1 MMLMGVVTAE
11 DCISAA
17 IIILLVFIGSIC
29 QDYVAAFKYQR
40 NISLVRII
48 YSSVAASI
56 ILISV
61 SPFIVNEIGLRGLIL
76 VSFVGGLAGFEI
88 LCKLS
93 TLDGIIEVLSK
104 VLDIIN
110 IARGID
116 PKKRE
121 GNENAPPPPN
131 INNDIHIEIDS
142 KKKK

>member
-1 MMLMGVVTAE
+1 MILMGVVTAE

-17 IIILLVFIGSIC
+17 LIILLAFIGSIC

-48 YSSVAASI
+48 FSSVAASI

-88 LCKLS
+88 LCKLC

-116 PKKRE
+116 PKKRT
-121 GNENAPPPPN
+121 GNPPPPAN
-131 INNDIHIEIDS
+131 INNDIHIEIDN

>member
-1 MMLMGVVTAE
+1 MILMGVVTAE

-17 IIILLVFIGSIC
+17 LIILLAFIGSIC

-48 YSSVAASI
+48 YSSVAASV

-88 LCKLS
+88 LCKIC

-116 PKKRE
+116 PKKQT
-121 GNENAPPPPN
+121 GNPPPPAN

>member
-48 YSSVAASI
+48 FSSVAASI

-88 LCKLS
+88 LCKLC

-121 GNENAPPPPN
+121 GNPPPPPN

>member
-1 MMLMGVVTAE
+1 MLMGVVTAE

-17 IIILLVFIGSIC
+17 LIILLAFIGSIC

-48 YSSVAASI
+48 FSSVAASV

-88 LCKLS
+88 LCKLC
-93 TLDGIIEVLSK
+93 TLDGIIEALSK

-110 IARGID
+110 IARGIY
-116 PKKRE
+116 PKKQT
-121 GNENAPPPPN
+121 GNPPPPVN

>member
-1 MMLMGVVTAE
+1 MGVVTAE

-17 IIILLVFIGSIC
+17 LIILLAFIGSIC

-48 YSSVAASI
+48 FSSVAASI

-88 LCKLS
+88 LCKLC

-116 PKKRE
+116 PKKQE
-121 GNENAPPPPN
+121 GNGNDPPPPN

>member
-48 YSSVAASI
+48 FSSVAASI

-61 SPFIVNEIGLRGLIL
+61 SPFIVNEIGLRGLIM

-88 LCKLS
+88 LCKLC

-116 PKKRE
+116 PKKQM
-121 GNENAPPPPN
+121 GNPPPPAN

>member
-1 MMLMGVVTAE
+1 MGVVTAE

-48 YSSVAASI
+48 FSSVAASI

-88 LCKLS
+88 LCKLC

-110 IARGID
+110 ITRGID
-116 PKKRE
+116 PKKQT
-121 GNENAPPPPN
+121 GNPPPPAN